1 VNLNLGKA
9 GNAVPGVPKH
19 SDVIHVQNLMIGGG
33 PAGLAPLIAASGSPL
48 LAQILARG
56 LVVVERGDAIGAG
69 RIGTYAVKSDSTA
82 ETLLSCIY
90 ENPNPAFAR
99 LRAHPAVLAVAAYQG
114 GAVPLPLVGALMAV
128 IGAMLGEQMAAVPGC
143 AVLVGHDALQTR
155 QRADGQW
162 RTTLRRR
169 TDGAR
174 QEIESRL
181 VVLATG
187 GHQPASLVAHY
198 HQAGMPLL
206 PRYESKM
213 VASGD
218 ALTSAG
224 LAGIAQRLAGRR
236 AKKIVI
242 IGSSSSALACANA
255 MLALKDGSRLAVD
268 EVIVLHRR
276 PLRIFYPS
284 AQAALEDGYSE
295 FGPEDIC
302 PLSGF
307 VFRFAGFR
315 LESRELVLAARRIG
329 GRRADARLSL
339 YRLNGSFDRHVQTML
354 EEADIIIP
362 ALGYRPRALPVVSV
376 AGQPI
381 TLFAQG
387 PGARALVDDRCRV
400 LDGRGAPIAG
410 LFGIGL
416 AAGFLSPDGSG
427 GEPSFS
433 GQTNGLW
440 QWQNEVGMMIA
451 RRLAGEGES

>member
-1 VNLNLGKA
+1 VRLALEPALGEFPVA
-9 GNAVPGVPKH
+9 PA
-19 SDVIHVQNLMIGGG
+19 VIHTETLIIGGG
-33 PAGLAPLIAASGSPL
+33 PAGLAPLIAASGSNL
-48 LAQILARG
+48 LAQIYARG
-56 LVVVERGDAIGAG
+56 LVVVERGTAIGAG
-69 RIGTYAVKSDSTA
+69 RIGNYAIKSDSTA

-90 ENPNPAFAR
+90 ENSNPDFAR
-99 LRAHPAVLAVAAYQG
+99 LRGHPAVLAVAAYQG

-128 IGAMLGEQMAAVPGC
+128 IGAMLHEQMAGLPGC
-143 AVLVGHDALQTR
+143 HVLLGHDALQTR
-155 QRADGQW
+155 QTKDGDW
-162 RTTLRRR
+162 RTRLRRR
-169 TDGAR
+169 SDGAR
-174 QEIESRL
+174 QEVESRF

-198 HQAGMPLL
+198 HEAGMPLL
-206 PRYESKM
+206 PRYENKM

-218 ALTSAG
+218 ALTEAG
-224 LAGIAQRLAGRR
+224 LAGIAQRLAGTRT
-236 AKKIVI
+236 KKIVI

-276 PLRIFYPS
+276 PLRIFYPT
-284 AQAALEDGYSE
+284 AQAALADGYNE

-302 PLSGF
+302 PVSGF

-315 LESRELVLAARRIG
+315 LESRELVLAARGIG

-339 YRLNGSFDRHVQTML
+339 HRLRGVFDRHVQMML

-362 ALGYRPRALPVVSV
+362 ALGYRPLALPVMSA
-376 AGQPI
+376 AGQKMR
-381 TLFAQG
+381 LFAAG
-387 PGARALVDDRCRV
+387 PGARALVDDQCRV
-400 LDGRGAPIAG
+400 LDASGAPIAG
-410 LFGIGL
+410 LLGIGL
-416 AAGFLSPDGSG
+416 AAGFLSRGRSG

-451 RRLAGEGES
+451 RRMARGRWVR